1 MPRAFSYQVFD
12 EDGEAYDVTSSFP
25 EDLYTFSSHSKIDF
39 FNHVVSIEEALKVLA
54 YGMKTQHFHDSSR
67 IANTLKDK
75 KFTKILPSTSSPLFS
90 SSIGNVS
97 FSAEVTIHDS
107 ENRFYFLECFDGFG
121 ETITRVVLTN
131 KTYNDLTPVDLT
143 NKNSVIYLNERKELM
158 FASEWEL
165 KEITL
170 EIFLEISPFSFTN
183 ISYVRGDSARPVI
196 SGKILSGRHSVF
208 TDETL
213 GYLMFTLVK
222 ERAGNNHTVL
232 KDEDLIDQLM
242 KLSVFNYVVD
252 KPRIPSVLLNPSLTA
267 RANRI
272 MQELTIPR
280 SFGFGTST
288 DREDSETIRK
298 LSKHF
303 EKTRHLPSPKAC
315 LRKIHD
321 ILAIKDPDHYS
332 RSNNANVALHVFL
345 NHFETCR
352 KNLASSIFRFIH
364 DTWNLS

>member
-1 MPRAFSYQVFD
+1 MYESIMIKAVKKNLIS
-12 EDGEAYDVTSSFP
+12 
-25 EDLYTFSSHSKIDF
+25 SKIDF
-39 FNHVVSIEEALKVLA
+39 FNHVVSIEEALKILA
-54 YGMKTQHFHDSSR
+54 YGMKSQHFHDSSR

-75 KFTKILPSTSSPLFS
+75 KFTKILPSTRSPLFS
-90 SSIGNVS
+90 SCIGNVS

-121 ETITRVVLTN
+121 ETIARVILTN

-183 ISYVRGDSARPVI
+183 ISYVRGDSARPLV

-222 ERAGNNHTVL
+222 ERAIT
-232 KDEDLIDQLM
+232 Q
-242 KLSVFNYVVD
+242 F
-252 KPRIPSVLLNPSLTA
+252 
-267 RANRI
+267 
-272 MQELTIPR
+272 
-280 SFGFGTST
+280 
-288 DREDSETIRK
+288 
-298 LSKHF
+298 
-303 EKTRHLPSPKAC
+303 
-315 LRKIHD
+315 
-321 ILAIKDPDHYS
+321 
-332 RSNNANVALHVFL
+332 
-345 NHFETCR
+345 
-352 KNLASSIFRFIH
+352 
-364 DTWNLS
+364 